1 MSKMAA
7 PDEARSDAAPLRI
20 LFHINDFGRGG
31 TETAMLAW
39 LNALDRKQ
47 FVPAVSVGYPT
58 DDLEFW
64 RAHSIPAD
72 VDVHVLATERWMYAL
87 HQVQRRRKLRG
98 ATGVLHKV
106 LTYAAIRP
114 LMALRLRRLVQQQDV
129 VCDFDFSLR
138 HVAGSGGA
146 AWFGVSHF
154 SLATRLSGKSAA
166 HIARRVRQYAR
177 YAAVA
182 VLTAD
187 MLKEAR
193 QLFAGQR
200 THVVEL
206 PNVIDVD
213 AIRRRAQEPIE
224 RPAASFIVS
233 VARLDEGQKDHATL
247 LRAYAKAR
255 ASGSVSAMLVLI
267 GEGRDRAA
275 LEQLAQTLGIAPFTR
290 FLGFCANPFPYI
302 AQADMLVLSSRYEGF
317 GMVLAEAMALG
328 TAVISADCPTGPR
341 DLLEHGEAGLLVAPG
356 DVDAMANAIER
367 LTTDA
372 ALRAALTQ
380 RALTKVEMFAPASA
394 NRRLLELVRGIVVR
408 RGR

>member
-1 MSKMAA
+1 MSSPA
-7 PDEARSDAAPLRI
+7 DTAPLRI

-31 TETAMLAW
+31 TETALLAW
-39 LNALDRKQ
+39 LNTLDRTQ
-47 FVPAVSVGYPT
+47 FAPDVSVAYPT

-64 RAHSIPAD
+64 RTQSIPPD
-72 VDVHVLATERWMYAL
+72 VDVHVLASERWMHAL
-87 HQVQRRRKLRG
+87 HQVKRVRKLRG
-98 ATGVLHKV
+98 AVGVLHRV

-114 LMALRLRRLVQQQDV
+114 LMALRLKRLARQYDV

-138 HVAGSGGA
+138 HVAGSGDA

-154 SLATRLSGKSAA
+154 SLATRLRGKSAR
-166 HIARRVRQYAR
+166 HVARRVHQYTH

-187 MLKEAR
+187 MLREAT
-193 QLFAGQR
+193 QQFAGQPTR
-200 THVVEL
+200 IVEL
-206 PNVIDVD
+206 PNVIDVEV
-213 AIRRRAQEPIE
+213 IRRRAQEPIE
-224 RPAASFIVS
+224 RPAVSFIVS

-255 ASGSVSAMLVLI
+255 ASGNVPPMLVLI
-267 GEGRDRAA
+267 GEGRDRDA

-290 FLGFCANPFPYI
+290 FVGFCANPFPYI

-328 TAVISADCPTGPR
+328 TPVISADCPTGPR

-356 DVDAMANAIER
+356 DVDAMARAIER
-367 LTTDA
+367 LATDA

-380 RALTKVEMFAPASA
+380 RALTKVETFGPTAA
-394 NRRLLELVRGIVVR
+394 NRRLLDLAHAIVTRPERG
-408 RGR
+408 